1 MMNELTFA
9 YRRLGRE
16 QAALEL
22 IQKHLALYEKSL
34 DGRDDV
40 HLEALERV
48 ALGFSDM
55 GRHEESVDL
64 FRKALARRKEAS
76 NEEDGNILNL
86 EYHLACGYSELGKHQ
101 AALKL
106 LERTLKKVSRAFG
119 DDDPITLETMVY
131 ATAYAYGNIG
141 ARKRDTVSHQSNRC
155 RLKNR
160 LRHRKVT
167 FLQESSRIVAISE
180 RVTPKFIHESLLKS
194 GNLPDTEQER
204 ISSKDKLRFWQK
216 DRRRLGG
223 PPS

>member
-1 MMNELTFA
+1 M
-9 YRRLGRE
+9 YRWERW
-16 QAALEL
+16 
-22 IQKHLALYEKSL
+22 L

-64 FRKALARRKEAS
+64 FEKALARRKEAS
-76 NEEDGNILNL
+76 NEEDGNILNF
-86 EYHLACGYSELGKHQ
+86 EYHLAHGYSELGKHQ

-131 ATAYAYGNIG
+131 ATAYACGNIG
-141 ARKRDTVSHQSNRC
+141 QPEKGIPLVIKALDVGSRTGLDIEKLHSYKKVLELLQSQSA
-155 RLKNR
+155 KP
-160 LRHRKVT
+160 
-167 FLQESSRIVAISE
+167 
-180 RVTPKFIHESLLKS
+180 PKSIHESVFKS

-216 DRRRLGG
+216 ARRRLGG